1 MASNYNGT
9 ANGGMDT
16 LTIAGGIG
24 AGVAPSTTATAIAGT
39 GQSATP
45 PAPKRPVRRGGKAQP
60 ERPVRALFCLSL
72 KNPIRKLCIEIV
84 EWKYPFQKGKKMN
97 KQKRNLFFRLSITNF
112 INEFCEKIF
121 FLPIFLNYHHFNHCL
136 HFTEHLNM

>member
-1 MASNYNGT
+1 MFFHISRFHRGRSLFFRNRKMASNYNNGT

-16 LTIAGGIG
+16 LTIG
-24 AGVAPSTTATAIAGT
+24 AGIVAGATAPSTTATAIAGA
-39 GQSATP
+39 GQTATP

-84 EWKYPFQKGKKMN
+84 EWKYPFQKRQKEKQTKQN
-97 KQKRNLFFRLSITNF
+97 K
-112 INEFCEKIF
+112 
-121 FLPIFLNYHHFNHCL
+121 
-136 HFTEHLNM
+136 

>member
-16 LTIAGGIG
+16 LTIGGGLVGG
-24 AGVAPSTTATAIAGT
+24 AGAPSTTATAIAGA
-39 GQSATP
+39 GQTATP

-84 EWKYPFQKGKKMN
+84 EWKYPFLPKKN
-97 KQKRNLFFRLSITNF
+97 QNSNQDTNTNTLNHFSFPPPPFSKLDQCITFRTQYFLLPNF
-112 INEFCEKIF
+112 
-121 FLPIFLNYHHFNHCL
+121 P
-136 HFTEHLNM
+136 